1 MKKLLLSAG
10 LVLACAAVAGAQ
22 VPMPLSFYAGGLMSF
37 PNAPDQFKD
46 SYKNGFHGM
55 LGIGYKAMPIL
66 QVVGKAE
73 YHHFGYDLS
82 ELSDVS
88 NGAQSVWLYGADL
101 RIGLNLPAS
110 PIKPYILG
118 GGGLAHV
125 SFSPF
130 EGTNLTLTTALN
142 DLLPEAQNKFY
153 YNFGGGF
160 EFKLAPM
167 TSLFAQVRYVSIAT
181 DNEKTSFVPL
191 TLGLKFF

>member
-1 MKKLLLSAG
+1 MKKLFLTAVLT
-10 LVLACAAVAGAQ
+10 LACVAVASAQ
-22 VPMPLSFYAGGLMSF
+22 VPVPISLYAGGLMSF
-37 PNAPDQFKD
+37 PNSPDQFKD

-55 LGIGYKAMPIL
+55 IGIGYKAMPVA

-73 YHHFGYDLS
+73 YHRFGYDFAQI
-82 ELSDVS
+82 DGVS

-101 RIGLNLPAS
+101 RVGLNLPAS

-118 GGGLAHV
+118 GGGVAHV
-125 SFSPF
+125 SFSQF
-130 EGTNLTLTTALN
+130 EGTNLSLTTALN
-142 DLLPEAQNKFY
+142 DALPAAQNKFY
-153 YNFGGGF
+153 FNFGGGF

-181 DNEKTSFVPL
+181 DVEKTSFVPL